1 MDLLVDLF
9 YALQREKKI
18 EVYYSTGHFWTHYC
32 MLAVNFKQGLYVYGV
47 AGTPVC
53 GLSASH
59 PGNSGEPEYQ

>member
-32 MLAVNFKQGLYVYGV
+32 MLAVNFK
-47 AGTPVC
+47 
-53 GLSASH
+53 
-59 PGNSGEPEYQ
+59 